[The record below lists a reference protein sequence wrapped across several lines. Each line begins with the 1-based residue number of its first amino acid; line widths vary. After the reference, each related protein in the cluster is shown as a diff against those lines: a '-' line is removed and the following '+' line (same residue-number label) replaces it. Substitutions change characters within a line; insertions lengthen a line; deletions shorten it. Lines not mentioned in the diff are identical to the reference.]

1 MSEASENANIKSVA
15 LSSLGNIVGS
25 IGASSFIVNDY
36 LLTITEVDGGYT
48 LSITKGSQTQTAF
61 IRDAVSI
68 ESIEQITASEED
80 HGLNTIRVT
89 LSDGNTYDFDYYN
102 GSKGSQG
109 DPGLSEEEKQAIFD
123 AETQRQ
129 NAESIRQGNE
139 SSRQSAETDRQ
150 LFESLR
156 RSEEAERVQQEK
168 NRRSAETARET
179 AESARNGAEN
189 LRNYNEGE
197 RESAEQI
204 RQSEWTLLKKD
215 LNTAISE
222 IVELRENVE
231 TLSDKV
237 DGASDDVLEAY
248 VNVNNEI
255 DRMEDIL
262 TEVEVAA
269 TSINGMIA
277 KATTL
282 SPSSSATATYENGVL
297 TIGIPKG
304 DTGDSFHIVKT
315 YSSVY
320 EMESDYYGGDVN
332 VGDFVMI
339 ASTVEDPDN
348 AKIYVKGS
356 SQFVFVVDMSGA
368 TGIKGDKGDKGD
380 TGFAPVVT
388 VKNIDG
394 GHKVSITDNTSTKE
408 FNVIDGV
415 DGTSVTA
422 VSFQIDSNG
431 VLKYLVSIQ

>member
-1 MSEASENANIKSVA
+1 MSEVNDNKNIKSVA
-15 LSSLGNIVGS
+15 LSSLGSIVGS
-25 IGASSFIVNDY
+25 IGAGSFIVNDY
-36 LLTITEVDGGYT
+36 LLIITEVNGGYT

-61 IRDAVSI
+61 IRNAVSI
-68 ESIEQITASEED
+68 ESIEQITASDED

-102 GSKGSQG
+102 GSKGNQG

-168 NRRSAETARET
+168 NRQSAETARE
-179 AESARNGAEN
+179 AVESARSGAEN
-189 LRNYNEGE
+189 LRSYNEGK
-197 RESAEQI
+197 RESAEQT
-204 RQSEWTLLKKD
+204 RQSQWTLIKKD
-215 LNTAISE
+215 INTAISE
-222 IVELRENVE
+222 IVGLRENVE
-231 TLSDKV
+231 ILMDKV
-237 DGASDDVLEAY
+237 SGASDDVLEAY

-262 TEVEVAA
+262 TQVEIAA
-269 TSINGMIA
+269 MSINGMTA

-282 SPSSSATATYENGVL
+282 SPNSPATVKYEDGVL
-297 TIGIPKG
+297 TIGVPKG
-304 DTGDSFHIVKT
+304 ETGDSFRVVKT

-332 VGDFVMI
+332 IGDFVMI
-339 ASTVEDPDN
+339 ASTVEEPDN

-356 SQFVFVVDMSGA
+356 SQYVFVVDMSGA
-368 TGIKGDKGDKGD
+368 TGIRGEKGDKGD
-380 TGFAPVVT
+380 TGFSPVVT
-388 VKNIDG
+388 TKKING
-394 GHKVSITDNTSTKE
+394 GHRVYIKDDMSTHE
-408 FNVIDGV
+408 FDVIDGI
-415 DGTSVTA
+415 DGASVAA
-422 VSFQIDSNG
+422 VSFQVDDNG

>member
-1 MSEASENANIKSVA
+1 MSEVNGNESIKAVA

-25 IGASSFIVNDY
+25 IGAGSFIINDY
-36 LLTITEVDGGYT
+36 LLTIEETEGGHT
-48 LSITKGSQTQTAF
+48 LSIAKGSQTQTAF

-68 ESIEQITASEED
+68 ESIEQTETSDED
-80 HGLNTIRVT
+80 HGLNTIRVV

-109 DPGLSEEEKQAIFD
+109 EPGLSEEEKQAIFD
-123 AETQRQ
+123 AEDQRQ
-129 NAESIRQGNE
+129 NAELIRQDNE
-139 SSRQSAETDRQ
+139 SGRQVAEENRQ
-150 LFESLR
+150 LHEGLR

-168 NRRSAETARET
+168 NRRSAEAIRES

-189 LRNYNEGE
+189 LRGYNEGE
-197 RESAEQI
+197 RESAEQT
-204 RQSEWTLLKKD
+204 RQSQWSLLKKD
-215 LNTAISE
+215 VNTAISE
-222 IVELRENVE
+222 IVGLRENVE
-231 TLSDKV
+231 TLMEKV
-237 DGASDDVLEAY
+237 DGASEDVLEAY

-262 TEVEVAA
+262 TQVEIAA
-269 TSINGMIA
+269 TSINGMTA

-282 SPSSSATATYENGVL
+282 SPNSPATVRYENGVL
-297 TIGIPKG
+297 TIGVPKG
-304 DTGDSFHIVKT
+304 ETGDSFHIVKT

-332 VGDFVMI
+332 IGDFVMI

-356 SQFVFVVDMSGA
+356 SQFIFVVDMSGA
-368 TGIKGDKGDKGD
+368 TGIKGDKGEKGD

-394 GHKVSITDNTSTKE
+394 GHKVSITDNASTKE

-422 VSFQIDSNG
+422 VSFQIDSDG